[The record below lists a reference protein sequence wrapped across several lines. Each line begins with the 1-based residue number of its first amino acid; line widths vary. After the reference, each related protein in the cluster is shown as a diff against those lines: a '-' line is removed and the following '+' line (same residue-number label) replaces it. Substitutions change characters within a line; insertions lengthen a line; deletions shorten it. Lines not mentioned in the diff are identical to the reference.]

1 MSATTRTK
9 RKPNQFESR
18 LFDVETIELDGVEES
33 FLRGGRHLFSLLPK
47 ALAGIKQIGVIGW
60 GSQGPAQA
68 QNLRESLEGT
78 GIKVVVGL
86 REGSESIAD
95 ARAAGFTEKD
105 GTLGDMF
112 DVIRGDDLTI
122 LLISDAAQAQLHRQ
136 IFDALKPGSTLGLSH
151 GFLLGYLET
160 AGEKFPANVNVIA
173 VCPKGMG
180 PSVRRLYEQGREIN
194 GAGINT
200 SFAVEQ
206 DLDGRATD
214 IALGW
219 SVALGAPY
227 TFKTTLK
234 SEVVSD
240 LFGERSILLGAVH
253 GIVEALYRRYLDDG
267 ATPEDAF
274 DRACES
280 LTGPIRETISK
291 QGLIA
296 VDEQLTP
303 DGRRDFRRAYDV
315 TNGRARFEL
324 TRMRSTTR

>member
-1 MSATTRTK
+1 MQWDFSSKVFDT
-9 RKPNQFESR
+9 QVIR
-18 LFDVETIELDGVEES
+18 LGDTEERIV
-33 FLRGGRHLFSLLPK
+33 RGGRDRFALLPK
-47 ALAGIKQIGVIGW
+47 AFEGIQQIGVIGW

-68 QNLRESLEGT
+68 QNLRESLEGI

-95 ARAAGFTEKD
+95 ARAAGFTEKN

-267 ATPEDAF
+267 AAPEDAF
-274 DRACES
+274 SRACES
-280 LTGPIRETISK
+280 LTGPIRETISR
-291 QGLIA
+291 QGMIG
-296 VDEQLTP
+296 V
-303 DGRRDFRRAYDV
+303 
-315 TNGRARFEL
+315 
-324 TRMRSTTR
+324 